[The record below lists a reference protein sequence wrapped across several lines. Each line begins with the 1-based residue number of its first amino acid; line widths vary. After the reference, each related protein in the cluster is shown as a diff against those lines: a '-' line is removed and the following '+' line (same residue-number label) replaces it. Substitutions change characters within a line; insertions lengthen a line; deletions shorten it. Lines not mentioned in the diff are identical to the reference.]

1 MEINSK
7 KLERTS
13 KIVNFSIASILCIL
27 LIALSNNIIQDIDDW
42 SDRPQRNDYETASIV
57 DSLNAQIDVLDKQI
71 SEIQQQSDRINKTI
85 DIARKNYENEKQ
97 SYENWLAARQT
108 IGSPKEDEEVLARAA
123 KLDEYY
129 KVEQDWRSELS
140 DNQNQVETLLTQQN
154 TLQNQLYDEREL
166 TNERYDEALRS
177 YDLKVFLKRLLFALP
192 ILLIGIYFL
201 LKFRKHKYWPLFLGF
216 ILFSGY
222 VFFFGLVP
230 YLPSYGG
237 YIRYTVGIALAIVLG
252 IYAINRIRSYLEKK
266 KAELK
271 ESSSKR
277 ARRIKTE
284 TAEKALNNHFCP
296 SCGKDFMMKRW
307 DFPKGSLKKGE
318 ENMYKLAS
326 NYCRH
331 CGLELFVDCKNC
343 GTKNFAHLPFCSNC
357 GYEIMKETK
366 EEVIEK

>member
-13 KIVNFSIASILCIL
+13 KIVNFSIASVLCIL
-27 LIALSNNIIQDIDDW
+27 LIALSNNIIEDIDDW
-42 SDRPQRNDYETASIV
+42 SDRPQRKNYETASIV
-57 DSLNAQIDVLDKQI
+57 DSLNSLIDVQNTQI
-71 SEIQQQSDRINKTI
+71 NEIQQQNERINKTI

-108 IGSPKEDEEVLARAA
+108 IGSPKEDKEVLARAA

-129 KVEQDWRSELS
+129 KIEQDWRSELS
-140 DNQNQVETLLTQQN
+140 NNQNQIETLLAKQN
-154 TLQNQLYDEREL
+154 TLQDKLYDERQL
-166 TNERYDEALRS
+166 TNERYDVAIRG

-192 ILLIGIYFL
+192 ILVLGIYFL
-201 LKFRKHKYWPLFLGF
+201 LKFRNHKYWPLFLGF

-237 YIRYTVGIALAIVLG
+237 YIRYTVGIALAIALG
-252 IYAINRIRSYLEKK
+252 IYAINRIKSYVEKK

-271 ESSSKR
+271 ESSSERAKR
-277 ARRIKTE
+277 VKTE

-296 SCGKDFMMKRW
+296 SCG
-307 DFPKGSLKKGE
+307 
-318 ENMYKLAS
+318 
-326 NYCRH
+326 
-331 CGLELFVDCKNC
+331 
-343 GTKNFAHLPFCSNC
+343 
-357 GYEIMKETK
+357 
-366 EEVIEK
+366 